1 MERAKSICM
10 SLIIS
15 FMLTVICILFF
26 SMLLV
31 KTNISE
37 NMINGVIIVISSIS
51 ILIGASISTI
61 KFERNGWINGGIISI
76 LYMLILY
83 VLSSF
88 VNDNFNIN
96 KNCIYMII
104 VGLILGIIGGI
115 IGVNIK
121 NKK

>member
-15 FMLTVICILFF
+15 FMLTIICILFF